1 MRIREAIARRR
12 SLVEIFGFFTS
23 TRLLILLIGWL
34 SSLVII
40 KSEFY
45 DYNNQSLVDLFFRW
59 DSGWYLS
66 IVQNGYSYVPGKASN
81 VAFFPLYPSL
91 VKIFSFGF
99 ADVRITGIVLSNVA
113 LLLAMIYLF
122 RLVKLDYQNTKIPLN
137 SVIFALIF
145 PASFFFS
152 IFYAESIFLFL
163 TVACFYYARKTRWL
177 LSSLF
182 GFFAALTRALGVFIF
197 IPILI
202 EYLAPTSFRD
212 LKLGKIKKDILYL
225 LLIPAGLL
233 TYMAYL
239 YIRFNEPLAFLK
251 AETAWSRVFAPGL
264 LTLQSLLSY
273 DPFYRFT
280 FLGFIVLSI
289 LMLVFLIYSKVRIS
303 YIVYTAVE
311 LFFILSSSLLESL
324 PRYVSVLFPM
334 YIGFA
339 IMARNRFWE
348 ETLKMLS
355 VIFLTL
361 FVILFVNGYW
371 LT

>member
-1 MRIREAIARRR
+1 MRIREAITRHR
-12 SLVEIFGFFTS
+12 SLVEICGFFTS
-23 TRLLILLIGWL
+23 SRLLVLLIGWM
-34 SSLVII
+34 SSLVIL

-45 DYNNQSLVDLFFRW
+45 YNPQSILDLFFRW

-66 IVQNGYSYVPGKASN
+66 IVQNGYSYVPGIASN

-91 VKIFSFGF
+91 VKIFSFGL

-113 LLLAMIYLF
+113 LLLAMFYLF
-122 RLVKLDYQNTKIPLN
+122 RLVRLDYQNTKIPLN

-152 IFYAESIFLFL
+152 IFYAESLFFFL
-163 TVACFYYARKTRWL
+163 TVACFYYARKNRWF

-202 EYLAPTSFRD
+202 EYLAPTSIKD
-212 LKLGKIKKDILYL
+212 LKFSKIKKDILCL

-233 TYMAYL
+233 TYMTYL
-239 YIRFNEPLAFLK
+239 YMRFDEPLAFLK
-251 AETAWSRVFAPGL
+251 AESAWSRVFAPGL
-264 LTLQSLLSY
+264 LTLKSLFYY

-280 FLGFIVLSI
+280 FLGFVALSI
-289 LMLVFLIYSKVRIS
+289 LMLFYLIYSKVRIS
-303 YIVYTAVE
+303 YIVYTAVQ

-334 YIGFA
+334 YLGFA

-348 ETLKMLS
+348 ETLKLFS
-355 VIFLTL
+355 VSLLTL